1 MFTYHF
7 EQSDGYFSR
16 ILSHEM
22 KFTPEEIV
30 EISKEIPL
38 LIRNLDEKCKWL
50 IENKGFKGVR
60 YMAVD
65 LDGVHAE
72 ERSVKYA

>member
-16 ILSHEM
+16 ILSHEK
-22 KFTPEEIV
+22 KFTPEEII
-30 EISKEIPL
+30 EISEEIPSFK
-38 LIRNLDEKCKWL
+38 RNLDEKCKWL
-50 IENKGFKGVR
+50 IENKGFKKVS

-65 LDGVHAE
+65 LDGVYAE
-72 ERSVKYA
+72 ERSVKHG